1 MKNFN
6 NYNTEKMKELKEQ
19 VAIAEAE
26 ADQYFS
32 GNDAAGIRLSKA
44 LEQMETT
51 AQLLR
56 NEISNKKNAR

>member
-6 NYNTEKMKELKEQ
+6 SYNTEKMTELKEQ
-19 VAIAEAE
+19 MAIVEAE
-26 ADQYFS
+26 ADKYFKE
-32 GNDAAGIRLSKA
+32 NDAAGARLSKT